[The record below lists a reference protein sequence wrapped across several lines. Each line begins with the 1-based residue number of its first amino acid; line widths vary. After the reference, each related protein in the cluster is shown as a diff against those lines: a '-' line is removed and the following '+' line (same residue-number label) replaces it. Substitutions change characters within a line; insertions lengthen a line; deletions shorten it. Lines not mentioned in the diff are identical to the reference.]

1 MEANAPFLL
10 SLQFQRGRSLSDHKR
25 RNRLDYEQARPYWLG
40 SGDDWDRIYNGTN
53 EGWSEELENLRTW
66 LEEGKAKVW
75 A

>member
-1 MEANAPFLL
+1 VEANAPFPPSPQIHRDGLL
-10 SLQFQRGRSLSDHKR
+10 SDRKRG
-25 RNRLDYEQARPYWLG
+25 NRPGYEQARAYWLG

-53 EGWSEELENLRTW
+53 GGWSEELENLRAW